1 MTPVDLAYETAGDG
15 GVPLLL
21 LHDLAGDRALWR
33 PLITRLAER
42 RRVIAA
48 DLRGH
53 GESPAP
59 SPDEGYDAG
68 TLAADC
74 LRLLDG
80 LGVDRFAVAGSD
92 LGGAVALELA
102 FAAPQRVVAVVL
114 ADYAPAPGW
123 PPDDALVAGVE
134 RTLTRRLA
142 AAEQGGMAAVARSI
156 LDHEAEPRIAEDP
169 GPSQRLIARWTAVPL
184 AGFVGG
190 ARALLD
196 RPDRT
201 TELAALSVPQLWI
214 AGALAPLHEAARRA
228 SELSPLGRL
237 ELLPRCGAG
246 CAWQRPD
253 PWAAAVGAF
262 LDAAAPA

>member
-1 MTPVDLAYETAGDG
+1 M
-15 GVPLLL
+15 

-33 PLITRLAER
+33 PLILRLAER

-59 SPDEGYDAG
+59 PLDEGYDAG

-80 LGVDRFAVAGSD
+80 LGIDRFAVAGSD

-102 FAAPQRVVAVVL
+102 FTAPQRVAAVVL
-114 ADYAPAPGW
+114 SDCAPAPRW
-123 PPDDALVAGVE
+123 PADDALVAGFK

-142 AAEQGGMAAVARSI
+142 AAEEGGMAGVARSI
-156 LDHEAEPRIAEDP
+156 LDYEAEPRNAEDP

-184 AGFVGG
+184 AGFIGG

-201 TELAALSVPQLWI
+201 SELAALSVPQLWI
-214 AGALAPLHEAARRA
+214 AGALAPLRGATRQA
-228 SELSPLGRL
+228 SALSSLGRL

-246 CAWQRPD
+246 YAWQRPE
-253 PWAAAVGAF
+253 PRASAVVAF
-262 LDAAAPA
+262 LDAVAAA